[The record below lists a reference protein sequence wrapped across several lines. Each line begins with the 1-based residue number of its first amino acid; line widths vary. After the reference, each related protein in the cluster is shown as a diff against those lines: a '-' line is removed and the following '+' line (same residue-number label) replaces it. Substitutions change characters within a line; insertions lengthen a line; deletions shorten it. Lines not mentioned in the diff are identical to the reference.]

1 MAKKEKNIW
10 ELIDGPGVKVDRF
23 APDNADAVRMME
35 NLASQPKVRTRVP
48 REAKEPVDAFIS
60 PIMNSVRINIRKG
73 IAVELPE
80 QVADMIA
87 TPQPLRL
94 PDDDRSISKTKRVH
108 LPADWDDSHW
118 KSSKPNTP
126 NI

>member
-10 ELIDGPGVKVDRF
+10 ELIDSPGVKVDRF

-48 REAKEPVDAFIS
+48 REAKEPIDAFIS
-60 PIMNSVRINIRKG
+60 PIINSVRINIRKG

-80 QVADMIA
+80 QVADMIEDSYYKSERA
-87 TPQPLRL
+87 LEPTVTNPFSGKQSPG
-94 PDDDRSISKTKRVH
+94 RV
-108 LPADWDDSHW
+108 DM
-118 KSSKPNTP
+118 KSDAELAGL
-126 NI
+126 